1 MAAGNVV
8 TVVGNVTRDPEL
20 RYTPSGASVC
30 NFSLAW
36 NNRYERNGQQVE
48 QVSYFDVV
56 VWREQ
61 AENVA
66 ASLTKGMR
74 VVVTGR
80 LDQRSW
86 DDAQT
91 GAKRSKVELVAD
103 EVGPSLRWASA
114 EIRRNERNDGG
125 GGYGGG
131 NYGGGAPQQGG
142 GAPQGGAPMGGG
154 APQQGQPEYNY
165 DEEPF

>member
-1 MAAGNVV
+1 MAAGNIVNI
-8 TVVGNVTRDPEL
+8 VGNVTRDPEL

-30 NFSLAW
+30 NFSIAW
-36 NNRYERNGQQVE
+36 NNRYERNGQQIE
-48 QVSYFDVV
+48 NVSYFDVV

-66 ASLTKGMR
+66 SSITKGMR
-74 VVVTGR
+74 VMVTGR

-86 DDAQT
+86 DDQQT
-91 GAKRSKVELVAD
+91 GAKRSKVEIVAD
-103 EVGPSLRWASA
+103 EVAPSLRWASA
-114 EIRRNERNDGG
+114 QITRNERNDNFGGG

-131 NYGGGAPQQGG
+131 GGGAPAAAPPAGG
-142 GAPQGGAPMGGG
+142 PAAPP
-154 APQQGQPEYNY
+154 PNY

>member
-30 NFSLAW
+30 NFSVAW
-36 NNRYERNGQQVE
+36 NNRYERNGEQVE

-66 ASLTKGMR
+66 STVSKGMR
-74 VVVTGR
+74 VIVSGR

-86 DDAQT
+86 EDAQT
-91 GAKRSKVELVAD
+91 GGRRSKVELIAD

-114 EIRRNERNDGG
+114 EVNRNERSDNF
-125 GGYGGG
+125 
-131 NYGGGAPQQGG
+131 GGGAPAG
-142 GAPQGGAPMGGG
+142 GAPQGGPAGGG
-154 APQQGQPEYNY
+154 YQSPEYNY